1 MVHLVWIFLM
11 QLVTLGCILLL
22 LQNQIKMK
30 KQIEEITREVDNYIS
45 YITEDVKEEKE
56 DVKHKNE
63 AAHNE
68 LIQAVLGE
76 YFP

>member
-1 MVHLVWIFLM
+1 MVHLAWIFLM
-11 QLVTLGCILLL
+11 QLATLGCILLL

-30 KQIEEITREVDNYIS
+30 KQIEEITREVEKYIT
-45 YITEDVKEEKE
+45 YITEDIVEETKE
-56 DVKHKNE
+56 VKHKNE
-63 AAHNE
+63 AEHNE